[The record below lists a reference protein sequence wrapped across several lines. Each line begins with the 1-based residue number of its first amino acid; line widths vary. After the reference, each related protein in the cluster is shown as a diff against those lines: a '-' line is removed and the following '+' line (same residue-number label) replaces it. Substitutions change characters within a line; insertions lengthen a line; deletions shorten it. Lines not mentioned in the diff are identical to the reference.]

1 MTFDFLITIGIAI
14 LSVATIMEFVK
25 EGIEWVGNKI
35 KSKKKKE
42 KSEVTVPATVWRV
55 MAGALVVGTILLVRS
70 IFLSLGEVVG
80 LTAVLLNKWMMILW
94 LPVVWWAQMQVDM
107 LFIREHII
115 PMVKK
120 GLENKLGAR

>member
-1 MTFDFLITIGIAI
+1 MTFDFLITIGIVI

>member
-1 MTFDFLITIGIAI
+1 MTFDFLITIGIVI

-25 EGIEWVGNKI
+25 EIVEWIGNKI
-35 KSKKKKE
+35 KSKKRKE
-42 KSEVTVPATVWRV
+42 KSEVKIPATVWRV
-55 MAGALVVGTILLVRS
+55 MAGSFVVGTILLVRS

-80 LTAVLLNKWMMILW
+80 LTAVLLNKWMMMLW
-94 LPVVWWAQMQVDM
+94 TPVVWWAQMQVDM

-115 PMVKK
+115 PMLKK